1 MSQIYAIFFAE
12 FLQIR
17 AIFLMKFLQICIIFF
32 EEFLQIRVIF
42 SFGMS
47 GLIVDV
53 IVIWPGFWWGM

>member
-17 AIFLMKFLQICIIFF
+17 AIFLMK
-32 EEFLQIRVIF
+32 FLQIRVIF